1 MRGLHDRRDASEER
15 DDQMRAR
22 KEERNQAI
30 WKAHKEGKMQKE
42 IAEEFGLSRGRVC
55 KIIEYYRKGWW
66 SE

>member
-1 MRGLHDRRDASEER
+1 
-15 DDQMRAR
+15 MRAR

-55 KIIEYYRKGWW
+55 KIFNEQDRRNAFFERKGRR
-66 SE
+66 